1 MTEVPAYTNAGVLK
15 QKFSDGRTMLCAMEC
30 FDAPP
35 PLAPGPARSLATN
48 PRAATSPKPAR
59 LEAQISCCLY
69 LRSQPGEVA
78 WVRLVVGENAGHV
91 SARCAGFDLNRVAL
105 SGLL

>member
-69 LRSQPGEVA
+69 LRSPPDEA
-78 WVRLVVGENAGHV
+78 ACVRLALAENPRHFNPP
-91 SARCAGFDLNRVAL
+91 STQFPLLIPAL
-105 SGLL
+105 C